1 VLSQAFANNC
11 ADANL
16 LQHRNSI
23 WALIRPRMSN
33 PQVGFMLKEI
43 TGFAHAIL
51 LQDEV
56 DVAPFGETTKI
67 GHLVRIG
74 PNAPALDHLD
84 IAIGDAVA
92 EKQER

>member
-1 VLSQAFANNC
+1 MTTKTVHLFNARSGTFAAGAPGAAGSHDAF
-11 ADANL
+11 
-16 LQHRNSI
+16 
-23 WALIRPRMSN
+23 
-33 PQVGFMLKEI
+33 G
-43 TGFAHAIL
+43 AIL
-51 LQDEV
+51 LEDEV
-56 DVAPFGETTKI
+56 DVAPFGETPKI

>member
-1 VLSQAFANNC
+1 MTSKTVHLFNARSGTFA
-11 ADANL
+11 
-16 LQHRNSI
+16 
-23 WALIRPRMSN
+23 
-33 PQVGFMLKEI
+33 
-43 TGFAHAIL
+43 AIL

-56 DVAPFGETTKI
+56 DVAPFGETPNI

-84 IAIGDAVA
+84 ITIGDAVA